1 MLVLGINLSFALH
14 NQSVVAGGTLKGEN
28 CTQYIYWV
36 CKSRYCVFDVR
47 MHWKF
52 VDNPWCVIPI
62 YEGVIAYL
70 RIFLLQPVRLRSR
83 LQHKCKKKKAW
94 IAHCAWKYMPL
105 IYILMPTGC
114 SYALHGIY
122 VYHHLL
128 SLFYFEYKIAHIY
141 FLYGYHLPSL
151 LLIIFIM
158 GALIY

>member
-1 MLVLGINLSFALH
+1 
-14 NQSVVAGGTLKGEN
+14 
-28 CTQYIYWV
+28 
-36 CKSRYCVFDVR
+36 
-47 MHWKF
+47 
-52 VDNPWCVIPI
+52 
-62 YEGVIAYL
+62 
-70 RIFLLQPVRLRSR
+70 
-83 LQHKCKKKKAW
+83 
-94 IAHCAWKYMPL
+94 
-105 IYILMPTGC
+105 MPTGC

>member
-1 MLVLGINLSFALH
+1 MFACTESLLITLDVSYLYMRVLLRISEYFCCNLYVLGLGYSTNA
-14 NQSVVAGGTLKGEN
+14 
-28 CTQYIYWV
+28 
-36 CKSRYCVFDVR
+36 
-47 MHWKF
+47 
-52 VDNPWCVIPI
+52 
-62 YEGVIAYL
+62 
-70 RIFLLQPVRLRSR
+70 
-83 LQHKCKKKKAW
+83 KKKAW